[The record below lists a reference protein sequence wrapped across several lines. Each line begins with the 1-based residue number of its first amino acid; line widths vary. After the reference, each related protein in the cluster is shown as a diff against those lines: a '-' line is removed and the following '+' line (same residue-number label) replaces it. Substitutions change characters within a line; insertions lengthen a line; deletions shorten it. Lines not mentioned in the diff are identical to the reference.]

1 MDSVAL
7 TRAYYDA
14 LDGHDYEALADLL
27 APEFVQRRPDR
38 TFDSR
43 VAFVRFMREERPR
56 TDTTHV
62 VRGEY
67 VAREASGEDEGE
79 RGEPG
84 ERGETEVV
92 VRGDL
97 RGSDGETLVSFVD
110 VFAVADDRV
119 VELETFTR

>member
-7 TRAYYDA
+7 ARAYYDA
-14 LDGHDYEALADLL
+14 LDGHDYEALAALL

-43 VAFVRFMREERPR
+43 DAFVRFMREERPR

-62 VRGEY
+62 VHGEY
-67 VAREASGEDEGE
+67 VARDGTGE
-79 RGEPG
+79 RGEMA
-84 ERGETEVV
+84 EVV

-110 VFAVADDRV
+110 VFGAADGRL
-119 VELETFTR
+119 VELETYTR